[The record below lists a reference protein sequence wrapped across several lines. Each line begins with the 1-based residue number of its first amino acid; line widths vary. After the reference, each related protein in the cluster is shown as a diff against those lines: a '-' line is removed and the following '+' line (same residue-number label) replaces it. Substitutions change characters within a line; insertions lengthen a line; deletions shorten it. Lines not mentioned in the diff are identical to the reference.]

1 MRRTWT
7 GSTAG
12 GAAWTSPRRGRSL
25 LTPIALALALALS
38 GVMLQALARPAG
50 RGWAL
55 PPGQPTA
62 AARPSPGPQGTK
74 GTAVPAIPTPTIPA
88 ITVEARVG
96 LQVGHWRI
104 EELPDE
110 LARLRENWGGSAGG
124 VREVEVN
131 LAVAEETAA
140 ILRRHGVTVDI
151 LPATVPPGYRA
162 DAFVAI
168 HCDINN
174 DSGMRGYKLA
184 RYRYSAIPAL
194 DDALIAAVGSSYAAT
209 TGQPQD
215 SHITRGMTEYYAF
228 SGDYLRHAVDA
239 GTPAAIV
246 ELGFLTNPGD
256 RVLLTTQPQ
265 LVAWGLAAGILRFLA
280 APDGG
285 G

>member
-1 MRRTWT
+1 M
-7 GSTAG
+7 
-12 GAAWTSPRRGRSL
+12 
-25 LTPIALALALALS
+25 LTALALVLALG
-38 GVMLQALARPAG
+38 GVAAEALRRPG
-50 RGWAL
+50 DGHWSL
-55 PPGQPTA
+55 PPGQPAPVGRATPA
-62 AARPSPGPQGTK
+62 PQAPERA
-74 GTAVPAIPTPTIPA
+74 AVPPTPTIPA

-110 LARLRENWGGSAGG
+110 LARLRENVGGAAGG

-194 DDALIAAVGSSYAAT
+194 DEALIAAVGSSYAAT

-265 LVAWGLAAGILRFLA
+265 LVAWGLAAGILRFLE